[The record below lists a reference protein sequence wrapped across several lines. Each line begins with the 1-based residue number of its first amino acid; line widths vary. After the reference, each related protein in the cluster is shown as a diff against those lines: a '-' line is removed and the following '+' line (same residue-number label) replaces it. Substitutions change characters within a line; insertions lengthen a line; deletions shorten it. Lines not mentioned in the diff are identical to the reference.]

1 MIYCIDTSAI
11 LDGWV
16 RYYPLD
22 VFPALWKNLEAM
34 IEDEELIAPE
44 EVLREI
50 EKKEDELHK
59 WAKAQERMFHPLDEA
74 VQRATTE
81 ILTEFPRLVDSE
93 KERNRAD
100 PFVIALAKIKGCPV
114 VTGEKAS
121 GTKDRPKIP
130 IVCDH
135 FAVRYLNL
143 LELIREKKWKFR

>member
-1 MIYCIDTSAI
+1 MIKADA
-11 LDGWV
+11 
-16 RYYPLD
+16 
-22 VFPALWKNLEAM
+22 
-34 IEDEELIAPE
+34 LIAPE

-59 WAKAQERMFHPLDEA
+59 WAKARERMFHPLDEA

-100 PFVIALAKIKGCPV
+100 PFVIALAKVRGCPV
-114 VTGEKAS
+114 VTGEKAA

-130 IVCDH
+130 MVCDH
-135 FAVRYLNL
+135 FGVRHLNL
-143 LELIREKKWKFR
+143 LGLIREAKWKFG

>member
-1 MIYCIDTSAI
+1 MTYCIDTSAI

-16 RYYPLD
+16 RYYPPD
-22 VFPALWKNLEAM
+22 VFLALWKNLEAM
-34 IEDEELIAPE
+34 IESQELIAPE

-59 WAKAQERMFHPLDEA
+59 WAKAHERMFYPLDEA

-81 ILTEFPRLVDSE
+81 ILTVFPRLVDSE

-100 PFVIALAKIKGCPV
+100 PFVIALARIRGCPV

-121 GTKDRPKIP
+121 GIKDRPKIP
-130 IVCDH
+130 NVCDQIGR
-135 FAVRYLNL
+135 ASC
-143 LELIREKKWKFR
+143 RERV

>member
-16 RYYPLD
+16 RYYPPD

-34 IEDEELIAPE
+34 IEAEELIAPE

-59 WAKAQERMFHPLDEA
+59 WVKSHEKMFHPLDEA
-74 VQRATTE
+74 VQRATAE
-81 ILTEFPRLVDSE
+81 ILTKFPRLVDSE
-93 KERNRAD
+93 KERSRAD
-100 PFVIALAKIKGCPV
+100 PFVIALAKTVDCPV
-114 VTGEKAS
+114 VTGEKAA

-130 IVCDH
+130 TVCDH
-135 FAVRYLNL
+135 FGVRHLSL
-143 LELIREKKWKFR
+143 LGLIREKAWRFG